1 MLIVKVFYMLTLK
14 EAAENV
20 GVTKV
25 TIQQKIKQGKLSAKK
40 DARGRYEIDLAELL
54 RVYPSINDN
63 KANKN
68 NSDKQLDDNDINK
81 DLTAKIAVLEA
92 QLQAKENSALRLSNE
107 VSEWKRRH
115 DKIEDQKYELQ
126 ERLNNLLTDQSK
138 KPKKGLLGRLF
149 G

>member
-14 EAAENV
+14 EAAETV

-40 DARGRYEIDLAELL
+40 DTRGRYEIDLAELL

-68 NSDKQLDDNDINK
+68 NTVKQLDDDEINE

-92 QLQAKENSALRLSNE
+92 KLKAKEDSELRLSNE

-138 KPKKGLLGRLF
+138 KTKKGLLGRLF